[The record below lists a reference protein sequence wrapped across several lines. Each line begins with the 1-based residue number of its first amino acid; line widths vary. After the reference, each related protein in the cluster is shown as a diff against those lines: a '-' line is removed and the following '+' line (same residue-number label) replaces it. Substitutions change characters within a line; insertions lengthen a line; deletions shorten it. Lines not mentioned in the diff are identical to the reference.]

1 MPENVRLG
9 NGVLSKDVKLSYK
22 AAAADAFTQIRNLQE
37 FPDLGGA
44 AERVDVTTLEDGNY
58 KYINGIKDFG
68 ELAFT
73 FLYDNSD
80 ATSNYRVCRGIE
92 ESEAVVYWEV
102 EFPDGT
108 KFDFEGQAST
118 AITGAGVN
126 AALQFTLNITLN
138 SDITVV
144 NPQ

>member
-1 MPENVRLG
+1 MPDNVRLG
-9 NGVLSKDVKLSYK
+9 NGILSKDVKLSYK
-22 AAAADAFTQIRNLQE
+22 TTAAGTFAQIRNLQE

-80 ATSNYRVCRGIE
+80 ATSNYRICRGLE
-92 ESEAVVYWEV
+92 ESEDVVYWEV